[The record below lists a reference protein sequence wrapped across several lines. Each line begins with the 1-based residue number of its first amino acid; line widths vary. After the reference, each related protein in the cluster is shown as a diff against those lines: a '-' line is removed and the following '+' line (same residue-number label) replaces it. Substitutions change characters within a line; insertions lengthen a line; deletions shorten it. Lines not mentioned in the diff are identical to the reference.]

1 VGRPEDLSPD
11 PDSTEPHYIR
21 PVGVIS
27 LTGSNGMGFPSR
39 MTKSAPSPL
48 FAGRIRTLVAELSR
62 YAPQWADRLARVK
75 SERELLAVAS
85 ALFNLGHVLN
95 SGNENAA
102 PSQAPLS
109 TRIHE
114 FMTANL
120 HKGLTL
126 KLLAQFL
133 GYSEKYCSD
142 LFHTTMGE
150 SFSAHLKRRRLETA
164 SVLLQTTEKGVAE
177 IATAI
182 GFCDQF
188 AFSHFFKRATGQSP
202 IQFRSQ
208 RGRRTPKP
216 RPVPAR
222 KPS

>member
-1 VGRPEDLSPD
+1 MSPEPD
-11 PDSTEPHYIR
+11 IMQHHYFCHA
-21 PVGVIS
+21 GAAS
-27 LTGSNGMGFPSR
+27 LTGRSGMGFASQ
-39 MTKSAPSPL
+39 MTKPAQPIMI
-48 FAGRIRTLVAELSR
+48 AGRIHRLTAELSR
-62 YAPQWADRLARVK
+62 YAPHWADRLAQVK
-75 SERELLAVAS
+75 SEREFLEVAS
-85 ALFNLGHVLN
+85 NLFNLAHVFRPEEE
-95 SGNENAA
+95 STAS
-102 PSQAPLS
+102 PQAPLS

-126 KLLAQFL
+126 KLLSQFL

-142 LFHTTMGE
+142 LFHSTMGE

-164 SVLLQTTEKGVAE
+164 SRLLHTTDKSLAE

-202 IQFRSQ
+202 IQFRSE
-208 RGRRTPKP
+208 RCRPPLKP
-216 RPVPAR
+216 RPIPAR
-222 KPS
+222 EPS

>member
-1 VGRPEDLSPD
+1 MSPEPDIMHHHCIRHVGAA
-11 PDSTEPHYIR
+11 
-21 PVGVIS
+21 S
-27 LTGSNGMGFPSR
+27 LTGNSGMGFASQ
-39 MTKSAPSPL
+39 MTKPAQPIML
-48 FAGRIRTLVAELSR
+48 AGRIHTLTAELSR
-62 YAPQWADRLARVK
+62 YAPQWANRLAQVT
-75 SERELLAVAS
+75 SERELLEVVS
-85 ALFNLGHVLN
+85 SLFNLAHVLN
-95 SGNENAA
+95 QEDSGTAA
-102 PSQAPLS
+102 PQAPLP

-114 FMTANL
+114 FMTSNL

-126 KLLAQFL
+126 KLLSQFL
-133 GYSEKYCSD
+133 GYSEKYCSA
-142 LFHTTMGE
+142 LFLSTMGE

-164 SVLLQTTEKGVAE
+164 SLLLQTTDKGVAE

-202 IQFRSQ
+202 IQFRSE
-208 RGRRTPKP
+208 RGRRLSKP